1 MKTMLERLQSP
12 VVIAQLVSII
22 GGVIV
27 VFNPAISAEV
37 KTIVGAV
44 VAAMN
49 IFAGINNP
57 SDKEGF

>member
-1 MKTMLERLQSP
+1 MKTIRERLQSP

-22 GGVIV
+22 GGVVV
-27 VFNPAISAEV
+27 VFNPSISVEV

-57 SDKEGF
+57 ADKEGF